1 MNWSRRLTTF
11 VTFDPSIP
19 TSNELPSPVNP
30 AFCRPL
36 LPHCSVRGR
45 PASEGFPSTGITL
58 QGPAQRLHTLC
69 PVCPHR
75 TGLTS
80 AQQTPCSS
88 DSEPRNWRL
97 EEATAPALERHK
109 TGRWIQIRLFLLT
122 GPTSHPSKPRGVLFT
137 FEPFSS
143 LSRMTGTQQM
153 LRL

>member
-58 QGPAQRLHTLC
+58 QGPAQRRHTLC
-69 PVCPHR
+69 PVYVP
-75 TGLTS
+75 
-80 AQQTPCSS
+80 
-88 DSEPRNWRL
+88 
-97 EEATAPALERHK
+97 TAPGSLQLHKHRAALTLSQETGDSKKPQPQPLKGVKQAVGYKSGSSCSLAPRH
-109 TGRWIQIRLFLLT
+109 TPQSQEVSY
-122 GPTSHPSKPRGVLFT
+122 SHLNHSPH
-137 FEPFSS
+137 
-143 LSRMTGTQQM
+143 
-153 LRL
+153 